1 MEDELEEERKMIQRQ
16 ITQRTQ
22 PEDKEVEDEEGR
34 HREFNV
40 DNTADGTLIEA
51 EDRAVNAISL
61 SVYKEYIVL
70 GSGRFSPW
78 IVVPVLLTFIILATF
93 CQIFT
98 NTWLSFWT
106 GHKFDQ
112 PDKVYIGVYIMF
124 AFLSFIILTLEFIV
138 LVYITNTAAVMLN
151 VMAVKKFY
159 MPLCHLWILPYG
171 ENFESFH

>member
-1 MEDELEEERKMIQRQ
+1 M
-16 ITQRTQ
+16 
-22 PEDKEVEDEEGR
+22 
-34 HREFNV
+34 
-40 DNTADGTLIEA
+40 
-51 EDRAVNAISL
+51 

-151 VMAVKKFY
+151 VMAVKKVLHAPMSF
-159 MPLCHLWILPYG
+159 MDTTPMGRILNRFTKDTDVLDNEIGDQLRFSYLYWLILLG
-171 ENFESFH
+171 Y